1 MSENQHTPLCS
12 PEPPQTA
19 MTGRGR
25 QEVEGRKRERE
36 RERRRDGVQRGRGV
50 YEMGVANVNQL

>member
-25 QEVEGRKRERE
+25 QEVEERE

-50 YEMGVANVNQL
+50 HEMGVANVNQL